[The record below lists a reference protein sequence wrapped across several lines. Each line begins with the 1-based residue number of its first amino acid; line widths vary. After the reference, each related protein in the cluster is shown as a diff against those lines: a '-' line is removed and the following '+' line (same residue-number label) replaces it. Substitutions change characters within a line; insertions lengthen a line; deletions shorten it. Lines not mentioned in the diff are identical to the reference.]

1 MHSARSNNRPTENIN
16 AQAEKNFVWSSM
28 LYEAQFDPGGLWG
41 KLIRKDLAE
50 EIAEKLKQDDEEGG
64 A

>member
-1 MHSARSNNRPTENIN
+1 LFELESHAG
-16 AQAEKNFVWSSM
+16 
-28 LYEAQFDPGGLWG
+28 LQFDPELVRLWG

-50 EIAEKLKQDDEEGG
+50 EIAEKLKQDDEEGE